1 MRVLNVLLLAAC
13 FGSVGLAQTSSPQGA
28 TGQAAQP
35 ANPPA
40 QVPLAVETDA
50 REVRA
55 QFEELLRKY
64 PPDLGR
70 ILKMDPTMLAN
81 QQYLAQY
88 PAVQQFLAAHPEIMR
103 NPSFYLQFVQLAYD
117 YTRPTDPRSQTLEM
131 WNSTIESVG
140 VFVIVVFISS
150 MIAWLVKTILHH
162 RQWVRTSKVQTEV
175 HNKLLERF
183 AGTNELLT
191 YVQTP
196 AGRRF
201 LEAAPIPVEAA
212 NDKPMSAPL
221 NRILWSVQ
229 AGIVLVIGGVGFQFV
244 SGRVIEEVAQGMWT
258 IGVLASAFGLGFILA
273 GAFSFVMTRRL
284 GLLDSPPLRNPE
296 RGDSP
301 VI

>member
-103 NPSFYLQFVQLAYD
+103 NPSFYLQFVQLA
-117 YTRPTDPRSQTLEM
+117 TTTPVPRIPAARR
-131 WNSTIESVG
+131 W
-140 VFVIVVFISS
+140 
-150 MIAWLVKTILHH
+150 KC
-162 RQWVRTSKVQTEV
+162 
-175 HNKLLERF
+175 
-183 AGTNELLT
+183 GTARSN
-191 YVQTP
+191 P
-196 AGRRF
+196 
-201 LEAAPIPVEAA
+201 
-212 NDKPMSAPL
+212 
-221 NRILWSVQ
+221 
-229 AGIVLVIGGVGFQFV
+229 
-244 SGRVIEEVAQGMWT
+244 
-258 IGVLASAFGLGFILA
+258 LAS
-273 GAFSFVMTRRL
+273 S
-284 GLLDSPPLRNPE
+284 
-296 RGDSP
+296 
-301 VI
+301 